1 MNVVHKRLV
10 SMAFP
15 AFLLAVASFAQ
26 AGTAENAGKSIDQAA
41 EATGT
46 KMEETK
52 EWLGEKTE
60 AAGEYMSDSAIT
72 AKIKGGILADPLLKV
87 FEIHVT
93 TTDGVV
99 VLSGEVDSQQ
109 SIDRAKEIAQSVKHV
124 KSVQSELAVKGV
136 Q

>member
-1 MNVVHKRLV
+1 MNLLHKRLAIIAV
-10 SMAFP
+10 P

-26 AGTAENAGKSIDQAA
+26 AGTAENAGKSVDEAV

-46 KMEETK
+46 KMGEAK
-52 EWLGEKTE
+52 EWIGEKAEKT
-60 AAGEYMSDSAIT
+60 GEYMGDSVIT
-72 AKIKGGILADPLLKV
+72 AKIKGDILADPLLKV
-87 FEIHVT
+87 FQIHVT

-109 SIDRAKEIAQSVKHV
+109 SIDRAKEIAQSVKNV
-124 KSVQSELAVKGV
+124 KSVESELAVKPV

>member
-1 MNVVHKRLV
+1 MNLLHKRLALI
-10 SMAFP
+10 AFP

-26 AGTAENAGKSIDQAA
+26 AGTAENAGKSVDEAA

-46 KMEETK
+46 KMGETK
-52 EWLGEKTE
+52 EWIGDKAEK
-60 AAGEYMSDSAIT
+60 AGDYMGDSVIT
-72 AKIKGGILADPLLKV
+72 AKIKGDILADPLLKV
-87 FEIHVT
+87 FQIHVT

-109 SIDRAKEIAQSVKHV
+109 SIDRAKEIAHSVKHV
-124 KSVQSELAVKGV
+124 KSVESELAVKPV